1 MQEWW
6 NAYAAE
12 RLLAAEILAWGAF
25 LVVMF
30 MLIAMASIKY
40 QQAFMTYFRADDVPA
55 DEFLAQQNRAFAVRH
70 SEMLDNGFS
79 MWQTMR
85 LKCANP
91 PFQAAMAVYRH
102 EGRRSLVGVLYA
114 LNGQQ
119 ACYTDIFEEYTDGSS
134 LTVSNIPQ
142 AAHPL
147 IPQLPIYN
155 AEPHKSTVAQLCSLH
170 QAICRKTRPAEPLAP
185 SDGEPYSRRI
195 LYWLGRQR
203 EYLAQMGLVRA
214 KPDID
219 GRYYYTWKGAAS
231 VTLRSFP
238 VFRSLFVRAL
248 RRKTAS
254 LAEE

>member
-12 RLLAAEILAWGAF
+12 RLLAGEILAWGAF

-55 DEFLAQQNRAFAVRH
+55 DEFLAQQNCVFAARH
-70 SEMLDNGFS
+70 QEMLNNGFS
-79 MWQTMR
+79 VWQTMW

-102 EGRRSLVGVLYA
+102 EGRRSLVSVLYA

-119 ACYTDIFEEYTDGSS
+119 ACYTDIFEEYADGSS

-142 AAHPL
+142 AAHPQ
-147 IPQLPIYN
+147 IAQLPMYY
-155 AEPHKSTVAQLCSLH
+155 APPQSTVAHLCSLH
-170 QAICRKTRPAEPLAP
+170 QAIRRKTRPAEPLAP
-185 SDGEPYSRRI
+185 NDDEPYSRRI

-203 EYLAQMGLVRA
+203 EYLAQMGFVQEN
-214 KPDID
+214 PDID

>member
-12 RLLAAEILAWGAF
+12 RLLAGEILAWGAF
-25 LVVMF
+25 LAVMF

-55 DEFLAQQNRAFAVRH
+55 DEFLAQQNRAFAARH
-70 SEMLDNGFS
+70 AEMLDNGFS
-79 MWQTMR
+79 VWQTMR
-85 LKCANP
+85 LKCTNP

-119 ACYTDIFEEYTDGSS
+119 ACYTDIFEEYADGSS

-147 IPQLPIYN
+147 IPQLPIR
-155 AEPHKSTVAQLCSLH
+155 T
-170 QAICRKTRPAEPLAP
+170 TR
-185 SDGEPYSRRI
+185 SITTR
-195 LYWLGRQR
+195 
-203 EYLAQMGLVRA
+203 
-214 KPDID
+214 
-219 GRYYYTWKGAAS
+219 
-231 VTLRSFP
+231 
-238 VFRSLFVRAL
+238 RAL
-248 RRKTAS
+248 SLLMSRNNSVPWSSPGGRHPHALRLWATTILSNRPNLALFLGQYLIRRHL
-254 LAEE
+254 LALLRTCF